1 MLSIKSNSFELST
14 YANKNGKDWCW
25 SWNSNT
31 LATWCKDLIHWKK
44 TLMLGKIKGR
54 RRRGPHR
61 MRWFDDITNSRW
73 AWVWV
78 SSGSW
83 WWQVSLACCCSW
95 GCKEL
100 DTNKPLNWTKK
111 NYLES
116 PPFVM
121 SPKVLNKYH
130 LIVKWR
136 IRNSNKRRH
145 SGKLW
150 VEKNT
155 ENTDRHRADKSAQ
168 VTPFVAAQEQQE

>member
-1 MLSIKSNSFELST
+1 MLTKMGRTGAEAETPILWLPDVKTWFIE
-14 YANKNGKDWCW
+14 KRPWCW
-25 SWNSNT
+25 ERSMAGGEGDHTGW
-31 LATWCKDLIHWKK
+31 DG
-44 TLMLGKIKGR
+44 LMTSPI
-54 RRRGPHR
+54 
-61 MRWFDDITNSRW
+61 RW